1 MKKIMKKIFIFFLF
15 CSVLISC
22 SVDPEVYQITYELNG
37 GTNNALNPSTYIN
50 ENLPLKFKEPT
61 KDDYEFKG
69 WYTDSNF
76 SNQIIQISNENV
88 GNIKIYAKWIF
99 NAYKLSQKSE
109 NIFIDSDDISLY
121 NSSNNKI
128 ADAKINSTTGV
139 LILTSIADEGLVD
152 DSYLAK
158 VGTTEKAKII
168 LRNGRAKI
176 VNKDVATPMSKD
188 SLKTLIDSSSDDNLN
203 NIEVFGVTDLS
214 SLFNNN
220 KTFNSALSSW
230 DVSNV
235 TNMSGMFNSA
245 SAFNQDISSWD
256 VSSVTDMSLIFYYAS
271 AFNQDISSWDV
282 SSVTDMRSMF
292 DGTSAFNQDISSWN
306 VSNVTTMR
314 NMFFCASTFNQD
326 ISSWDVSSVTTMTFM
341 FYGTSAFN
349 QDISS
354 WDVSSVTNM
363 SGMFYDATAF
373 NQDISS
379 LDVSS
384 VTDMEKMFYKASAF
398 KQNLS
403 LWDVSNVIS
412 WKNIFSD
419 TPMTNDLMPEKFREN

>member
-88 GNIKIYAKWIF
+88 GNIKIYAKWVLKV
-99 NAYKLSQKSE
+99 YKLSQKSE
-109 NIFIDSDDISLY
+109 KIFIDSDDISLY

-139 LILTSIADEGLVD
+139 LILTSIADEGLSD
-152 DSYLAK
+152 SSYLAK
-158 VGTTEKAKII
+158 VGSTEKAKII
-168 LRNGRAKI
+168 LRNSRAKI
-176 VNKDVATPMSKD
+176 VNKDVDTPMSKD
-188 SLKTLIDSSSDDNLN
+188 SLKTLIDSSSADNLN

-214 SLFNNN
+214 SLFWNNQ
-220 KTFNSALSSW
+220 TFNQDISSW

-256 VSSVTDMSLIFYYAS
+256 VSSVTDMSAMFYRAS

-282 SSVTDMRSMF
+282 SSVTDMTSMFYYASAFNQDLSSWDVSSVTDMRNMF
-292 DGTSAFNQDISSWN
+292 DGTSAFNQDISSWD
-306 VSNVTTMR
+306 VSNVIHMR
-314 NMFFCASTFNQD
+314 NMFF
-326 ISSWDVSSVTTMTFM
+326 
-341 FYGTSAFN
+341 
-349 QDISS
+349 
-354 WDVSSVTNM
+354 
-363 SGMFYDATAF
+363 
-373 NQDISS
+373 
-379 LDVSS
+379 
-384 VTDMEKMFYKASAF
+384 
-398 KQNLS
+398 
-403 LWDVSNVIS
+403 
-412 WKNIFSD
+412 
-419 TPMTNDLMPEKFREN
+419 